1 MNDKSTAKASFQFKG
16 YRILETSARFPEKD
30 EPTAIS
36 IEFSPNGTLDRENK
50 RFVLHLEVKVFN
62 EENTLSIVFKV
73 IAYFIYEGDDED
85 KVKRF
90 LGQNAPAL
98 VFPYIRAFVT
108 NLTALSGIPPL
119 VLPTLNLAQVGRDLL
134 KRLEGDKI

>member
-1 MNDKSTAKASFQFKG
+1 MNNKSTAKASFQFKG

-30 EPTAIS
+30 EPTSIS
-36 IEFSPNGTLDRENK
+36 IQFAPDGTWDKENK
-50 RFVLHLEVKVFN
+50 RFVLHLEVRVAN
-62 EENTLSIVFKV
+62 DENTLSIVFK
-73 IAYFIYEGDDED
+73 INADFIYKGDDEE
-85 KVKRF
+85 KVRRF

-98 VFPYIRAFVT
+98 VFPYIRAYVT